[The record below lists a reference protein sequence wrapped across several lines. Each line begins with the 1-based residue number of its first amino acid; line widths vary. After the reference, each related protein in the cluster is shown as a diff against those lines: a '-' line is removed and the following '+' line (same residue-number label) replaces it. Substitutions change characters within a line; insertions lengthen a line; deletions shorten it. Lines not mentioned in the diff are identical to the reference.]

1 MKSIVIAGAVL
12 ASTFAFAGPAAAS
25 GSRPGFFVQTNAAD
39 GNKVVA
45 YDSALK
51 PAGSY
56 ATGGNGGALTGAVV
70 DRLASQGSLTL
81 DRAHGLLY
89 VVNAGSNTITVF
101 GVHGTRLTKLQVIGS
116 GGTFPVSIAV
126 HGDLVYV
133 LNARD
138 GGSVQGFQRLGS
150 RLIRVPFWNRG
161 LGLDPAATP
170 EFTHT
175 PGQVAFSPDGSQ
187 LLVTTKANTNAID
200 VFAIDRLGGPSK
212 SPVVNVEDGAVPF
225 AAAFDRHGNLAV
237 AEAGTTA
244 VATFDLHRNGTITAL
259 DTAAT
264 GQAATCWIVYANGT
278 FYASNAGSGTVS
290 AYHAGAGGRLTAH
303 GTTSTDAGTVDAAVS
318 GDGHHLYVQTGA
330 KGIIDAYR
338 INANGSLTAAGSV
351 TVANTAGG
359 EGIAAS

>member
-1 MKSIVIAGAVL
+1 MKTIVIAGAVL
-12 ASTFAFAGPAAAS
+12 ASTFAVAGPAAAS
-25 GSRPGFFVQTNAAD
+25 GVQPGFFVQTNAAD
-39 GNKVVA
+39 GNRVVA

-56 ATGGNGGALTGAVV
+56 STGGNGGSLTGAVV

-89 VVNAGSNTITVF
+89 AVNAGSDTVTVF
-101 GVHGTRLTKLQVIGS
+101 GVRGTRLTKLQVIGS
-116 GGTFPVSIAV
+116 GGAFPVSIAV

-150 RLIRVPFWNRG
+150 RLVRVPFWNRR
-161 LGLDPAATP
+161 LGLDPAAAP

-175 PGQVAFSPDGSQ
+175 PGQVTFSPDGSQ

-200 VFAIDRLGGPSK
+200 VYAVDRVGGLSK

-225 AAAFDRHGNLAV
+225 AAAFDRRGNLAV
-237 AEAGTTA
+237 AEAGPNA
-244 VATFDLHRNGTITAL
+244 VATFDLHRDGRITRL

-264 GQAATCWIVYANGT
+264 GQAATCWIVYANGV

-290 AYHAGAGGRLTAH
+290 AYRAGTDGGLTAL
-303 GTTSTDAGTVDAAVS
+303 GTTSTHAGTVDAAVS
-318 GDGHHLYVQTGA
+318 ADGRHLYVQTGA
-330 KGIIDAYR
+330 EGTVDAFR
-338 INANGSLTAAGSV
+338 INAGGSLTATGSV
-351 TVANTAGG
+351 TVAGTVGG
-359 EGIAAS
+359 EGIAAG